1 MIIIIGDSWGV
12 GEWDKDCNLGGP
24 GFGQY
29 LMLHDRVV
37 NLSVGS
43 GSNTQSLDRL
53 SEFLNKFQSDDYDT
67 FYWIVTCPSRCID
80 IRDHLPLTKSLEQ
93 VLLDTLYQ
101 SMDRAQHIA
110 QQHGIQI
117 NLIGGL
123 CDLDN
128 VDITEFTR
136 LNAKIPSWCRL
147 LYDKYATS
155 PMYPDNWQEIAKIIK
170 KSYPYHLQSWNTIAD
185 KIIEKNHSW
194 QQIFTTDGCH
204 PDRKG
209 HQILHNHLYP
219 EWAWK
224 IA

>member
-37 NLSVGS
+37 NLSIGS

-53 SEFLNKFQSDDYDT
+53 SEFLAKFRADEYET

-80 IRDHLPLTKSLEQ
+80 IRDHLSLTKSLEQ

-128 VDITEFTR
+128 INITRFTR
-136 LNAKIPSWCRL
+136 LNATVPSWGSL
-147 LYDKYATS
+147 LTDKYITS
-155 PMYPDNWQEIAKIIK
+155 SMHPVNWPEIGETIK
-170 KSYPYHLQSWNTIAD
+170 KSYPHHLQSWHNIANA
-185 KIIEKNHSW
+185 IIAKNWSW

-209 HQILHNHLYP
+209 HQILHDHLYP

-224 IA
+224 IG

>member
-1 MIIIIGDSWGV
+1 MIIIIGDSWGI

-53 SEFLNKFQSDDYDT
+53 SEFLNKFQADEYDT

-80 IRDHLPLTKSLEQ
+80 LGDHLPSAKSLEL
-93 VLLDTLYQ
+93 VFLDSLFQ
-101 SMDRAQHIA
+101 SLDRAQCIA
-110 QQHGIQI
+110 QEHSIEI

-136 LNAKIPSWCRL
+136 LAAKVPSWGRL

-155 PMYPDNWQEIAKIIK
+155 PTYPNNWPEIGRTIK
-170 KSYPYHLQSWNTIAD
+170 KSDPHHLQSWHNIANTIIAKNQSWR
-185 KIIEKNHSW
+185 KIFH
-194 QQIFTTDGCH
+194 TDGSH
-204 PDRKG
+204 PDRDG
-209 HQILHNHLYP
+209 HKKLHNHLYP

-224 IA
+224 IG

>member
-12 GEWDKDCNLGGP
+12 GEWDKDCNLSGP

-37 NLSVGS
+37 NLSAGG

-53 SEFLNKFQSDDYDT
+53 CKFLDKFNPDEYDT
-67 FYWIVTCPSRCID
+67 FYWIITCPSRCID

-93 VLLDTLYQ
+93 VFLETLHK
-101 SMDRAQHIA
+101 SMHRAQCIA
-110 QQHGIQI
+110 QHYGIQI

-128 VDITEFTR
+128 VNMVEFDRLDI
-136 LNAKIPSWCRL
+136 KVPSWGSL
-147 LYDKYATS
+147 SHDQYATS
-155 PMYPDNWQEIAKIIK
+155 PVYPMHWPEIGELIR
-170 KSYPYHLQSWNTIAD
+170 KSYPHHLQSWNSIAD
-185 KIIEKNHSW
+185 IIIKKNEILNR
-194 QQIFTTDGCH
+194 IFHTDGYH
-204 PDRKG
+204 PDRHG
-209 HQILHNHLYP
+209 HKILHDHLYP

-224 IA
+224 IR

>member
-1 MIIIIGDSWGV
+1 MIIIIGDSWGI
-12 GEWDKDCNLGGP
+12 GEWDKQYNIGGP

-37 NLSVGS
+37 NLSLGG
-43 GSNTQSLDRL
+43 GSNSHSLDRL
-53 SEFLNKFQSDDYDT
+53 SEFLDKFQVDEYDT
-67 FYWIVTCPSRCID
+67 FYWIVTCPSRCTNLNN
-80 IRDHLPLTKSLEQ
+80 HLPSTKSLEQ

-101 SMDRAQHIA
+101 STRRAQHIA

-136 LNAKIPSWCRL
+136 LNAKVPSWGRL

-155 PMYPDNWQEIAKIIK
+155 PMYPENWPELGEIIK
-170 KSYPYHLQSWNTIAD
+170 KSYPHHLQSWNTIAD
-185 KIIEKNHSW
+185 KIIAKNRSW
-194 QQIFTTDGCH
+194 QGIFTTNGTH
-204 PDRKG
+204 PTRKG
-209 HQILHNHLYP
+209 HKILHDYLYP

-224 IA
+224 VQ